1 MATVVIRKRAW
12 KMNKAQVKEILKL
25 ASEKVPFGVYAIR
38 KGADYYE
45 LQNLPA
51 SSKSEIKDF
60 RKKMRSQGIKVYCN
74 GI

>member
-1 MATVVIRKRAW
+1 
-12 KMNKAQVKEILKL
+12 MNQEQVKEILKL

-45 LQNLPA
+45 LKNEPA
-51 SSKSEIKDF
+51 KSKRELKQLRNDC
-60 RKKMRSQGIKVYCN
+60 RSIGIKVYCN

>member
-1 MATVVIRKRAW
+1 MSQ
-12 KMNKAQVKEILKL
+12 AQVKELLKL

-45 LQNLPA
+45 LMNLPA
-51 SSKSEIKDF
+51 SSKSEIKHY
-60 RKKMRSQGIKVYCN
+60 RNKLRSQGIKVYCN

>member
-1 MATVVIRKRAW
+1 MTPE
-12 KMNKAQVKEILKL
+12 QVKEILKL

-45 LQNLPA
+45 LMNVTA
-51 SSKSEIKDF
+51 SSKSEIKGY
-60 RKKMRSQGIKVYCN
+60 RNKLRRQGIKVYCN

>member
-1 MATVVIRKRAW
+1 MSPE
-12 KMNKAQVKEILKL
+12 QVKGILKL

-45 LQNLPA
+45 LKNSPA
-51 SSKSEIKDF
+51 SSKTELKQV
-60 RKKMRSQGIKVYCN
+60 RNKYRRAGMKVYCN